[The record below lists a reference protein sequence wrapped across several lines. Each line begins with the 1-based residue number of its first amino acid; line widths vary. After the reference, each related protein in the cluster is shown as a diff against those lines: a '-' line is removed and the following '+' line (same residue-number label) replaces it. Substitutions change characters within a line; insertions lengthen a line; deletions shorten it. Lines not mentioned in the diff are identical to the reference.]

1 MTPTAVAGEHDA
13 MIPRCPS
20 FVGRVTISP
29 ARCRTSTSF
38 ARCRR
43 LGGTSSVG
51 RMRLTKVLGLSA
63 VLLVPAA
70 LLAFPS
76 LAQAATVSLYVD
88 RTSSACSD
96 SGPGTAAAPYCTITK
111 GVSRLAAG

>member
-1 MTPTAVAGEHDA
+1 
-13 MIPRCPS
+13 
-20 FVGRVTISP
+20 
-29 ARCRTSTSF
+29 
-38 ARCRR
+38 
-43 LGGTSSVG
+43 
-51 RMRLTKVLGLSA
+51 MRLTKVLGLSA

-96 SGPGTAAAPYCTITK
+96 SGPGTTAAPYCTITK
-111 GVSRLAAG
+111 GVSRLAAGYALFIGNGTYAETIKPAVSGTSAAPAPAPARRLP